1 MPALV
6 SPLRL
11 LASPLSLLV
20 WPALIFFVAGDW
32 LWPEGW
38 IFSAWF
44 LAMGASTIVWLYR
57 YDPALLVER
66 SRMPGSGG
74 QSRHDTIIVYLIVVG
89 FIIWIVLMPLDARR
103 FHWTPPLPLYV
114 KLVGGALL
122 VVAWFFLFRACT
134 DNPYASS
141 LVRIQRE
148 RGHRV
153 VSTGVYGVVRH
164 PMYLGALLMVVGGPL
179 LTGAASALV
188 LTAAVAPL
196 LVARITEE
204 EALLAVEL
212 PGYDDYRRR
221 VRYRLVPLVW

>member
-1 MPALV
+1 MPAPV

-11 LASPLSLLV
+11 LASTLSLLV
-20 WPALIFFVAGDW
+20 WPALILLVAGDW
-32 LWPEGW
+32 RWPEGW
-38 IFSAWF
+38 IFSTWF
-44 LAMGASTIVWLYR
+44 LGMGASTIIWLYPN
-57 YDPALLVER
+57 DPALLIER

-74 QSRHDTIIVYLIVVG
+74 QSRRDTIIVYLIVLG
-89 FIIWIVLMPLDARR
+89 FLVWIVLMPLDARR
-103 FHWTPPLPLYV
+103 FHWTPSLPLAI
-114 KLVGGALL
+114 KLVGGGLL
-122 VVAWFFLFRACT
+122 AVAWFFLFRACT

-179 LTGAASALV
+179 VTGAASALALTVAV
-188 LTAAVAPL
+188 LPL
-196 LVARITEE
+196 LVLRIREE
-204 EALLAVEL
+204 ETLLATEL

-221 VRYRLVPLVW
+221 VRYRLIPLVW